1 MVQSADR
8 SVRLLETGMALAS
21 EQSLPVLLQ
30 RLVELA
36 VELTGARYGAL
47 GVIGPDGDL
56 EDFLTTGISD
66 EERAAIGPLPRGRG
80 LLGVL
85 IDDARPLRLDGI
97 SRDARSVGFPPNHP
111 PMRSFLGAPVRAR
124 GRVFGNLY
132 LTEKRGASDFT
143 AEDEEAL
150 VTLAT
155 QAGIAVSNA
164 RLHEETRLRQRW
176 LDAVRETTGAI
187 LEGADRDGVLR
198 LVARSARELVDAD
211 LATILTPGAVGEDMR
226 ITVADGLHAG
236 DLEGMP
242 VPVRSLSGEV
252 IRTGATLVVDDA
264 VRDLRSYQP
273 MVGSAEMGPGIFVPL
288 SVRGVA
294 SGTLAVANQAGGRP
308 FRTDEVRI
316 VESFADQAAL
326 GLEYIRAQREL
337 HRLSLLEDR
346 ERIARDLHDGVIQ
359 ALFAVGLSL
368 QGTAAIV
375 VENRVGERL
384 QDAVNEIDRVIGD
397 LRSYIFGLR
406 PQVLS
411 ANRGIGEALDQIAH
425 EFQATSGVVTVV
437 ELDESLEGPLAA
449 NAVDLVQLSREALS
463 NVGRHAAAQTC
474 RVSLRRQGGTTVLLE
489 IDDDGTGFDVAAAG
503 AGGGM
508 GLGNLRSRAASIGG
522 AVEITSVPGEGTTVR
537 ISLPL

>member
-56 EDFLTTGISD
+56 EDFLTTGITE

-85 IDDARPLRLDGI
+85 IDDARPLRLDRI

-132 LTEKRGASDFT
+132 LTEKRDASDFT

-198 LVARSARELVDAD
+198 LVARSARELVNAD
-211 LATILTPGAVGEDMR
+211 LATIVTPGAVGEDMR
-226 ITVADGLHAG
+226 ITVAEGLHAG
-236 DLEGMP
+236 DLEGMR
-242 VPVRSLSGEV
+242 VPSSSLSGEV
-252 IRTGATLVVDDA
+252 IRTGVTLVVDDA
-264 VRDLRSYQP
+264 VSDPRSYQP

-288 SVRGVA
+288 SVRSVA
-294 SGTLAVANQAGGRP
+294 FGTLAVANQAGGRP
-308 FRTDEVRI
+308 FRADEVRI

-411 ANRGIGEALDQIAH
+411 ADRGIGDALDQIAH
-425 EFQATSGVVTVV
+425 EFQATSGVTTVV

-474 RVSLRRQGGTTVLLE
+474 RVSLRRQGDTALLE
-489 IDDDGTGFDVAAAG
+489 IDDDGAGFDVAAAG
-503 AGGGM
+503 ARGGM

-522 AVEITSVPGEGTTVR
+522 AVDITSVAGEGTTVR